1 MGAHEPVTG
10 LHPER
15 SRLRRV
21 LIRPDIHDDFTTA
34 QDDQASL
41 GVEFAV
47 DGAIAIE
54 LDKAAIIELEASLLT
69 GAAALLGKHG
79 RYGRVVPAKPGGRA
93 DRRQYAQELQAFP
106 PAHSMVAAFEGLSGQ
121 LSGYACEF
129 IP

>member
-10 LHPER
+10 LHPQR

-21 LIRPDIHDDFTTA
+21 LIRSDIHDDFTTA

-54 LDKAAIIELEASLLT
+54 LDKAAIVELEAS
-69 GAAALLGKHG
+69 
-79 RYGRVVPAKPGGRA
+79 
-93 DRRQYAQELQAFP
+93 
-106 PAHSMVAAFEGLSGQ
+106 
-121 LSGYACEF
+121 
-129 IP
+129 